1 MEKAAFYQRVIL
13 GMAILICLPVIVSA
27 QTAETPFHTQPY
39 EWRSAVYNGDVGRP
53 GRTFLA
59 ESHTVRVPGAP
70 WLRLQFGE
78 AQLGAGSFI
87 TITSL
92 QDGARQRLDA
102 TSLRQWYNTSAYFN
116 GDALE
121 IELHVVPNDR
131 GIFLSVRGI
140 MVGDVVTT
148 ESQCGTTDDRVP
160 SSHPAV
166 GRLLTIGCTG
176 WIIANGL
183 HVTAGHCSTS
193 SATTLEF
200 NVPLSLPNGA
210 IQHPPPED
218 QYSVDASSRVF
229 VNGGVGNDWGTFEVF
244 NNSNTGLQPIQAQGA
259 SFTVVQNLGPPTIR
273 ITGYGVDSGTSNQI
287 QQTSTG
293 PNAGSSGTTMRYRT
307 DTEGGNSGSPVI
319 DEATGNAVGVHTH
332 GGCTSRG
339 GNNSGTAT
347 TNTAFWNAL
356 NVSPP
361 ETGTIAGMV
370 TNANTGQPING
381 ATVMVDTGESDT
393 TDVNGEYSIPNV
405 AVGMHSV
412 TASATGFQ
420 SQTQNATVNA
430 DQTTMLDFALSPQVG
445 PTQAIVDCITYTT
458 SGFRGRNLRV
468 MVTIVNDLGNVVSGA
483 SVTAKVTFPSG
494 SMMTRT
500 GTTNSS
506 GNITFQFNSAPAGC
520 YRTDVTNVV
529 ASGLTFD
536 GTEPPN
542 GFQKGT
548 DATPDADCRSG
559 SDDCGGV
566 PF

>member
-1 MEKAAFYQRVIL
+1 MERADFYERLIL
-13 GMAILICLPVIVSA
+13 GIAVLFCLPLCARA
-27 QTAETPFHTQPY
+27 QTAEVPFHTQSY
-39 EWRSAVYNGDVGRP
+39 EWRSAVYSGDVRRP

-70 WLRLQFGE
+70 WLRLLFGE
-78 AQLGAGSFI
+78 VNLGAGSFI
-87 TITSL
+87 TLTSL
-92 QDGARQRLDA
+92 QDGAMQRL
-102 TSLRQWYNTSAYFN
+102 TTLSLRQWYNTSAYFN
-116 GDALE
+116 GDA
-121 IELHVVPNDR
+121 IEVQLYVAPNDR
-131 GIFLSVRGI
+131 GIFLSLRGI
-140 MVGDVVTT
+140 MVGDVATP
-148 ESQCGTTDDRVP
+148 ESQCGPTDDRVP
-160 SSHPAV
+160 SNHPAV
-166 GRLLTIGCTG
+166 GRLIPIGCTG
-176 WIIANGL
+176 WIVSNGV
-183 HVTAGHCSTS
+183 HVTAGHCSGGN
-193 SATTLEF
+193 ATLEF
-200 NVPLSLPNGA
+200 NVPMSLPNGT

-218 QYSVDASSRVF
+218 QYSVDASSWTF
-229 VNGGVGNDWGTFEVF
+229 VNGGIGNDWGTFEVF
-244 NNSNTGLQPIQAQGA
+244 NNANTGLQPIQAQGA
-259 SFTVVQNLGPPTIR
+259 SFTVVQNLNPPNIR

-287 QQTSTG
+287 QQTHVG

-319 DEATGNAVGVHTH
+319 DDANGTAVGVHTH
-332 GGCTSRG
+332 GGCTSTG

-361 ETGTIAGMV
+361 QTGTIAGTV
-370 TNANTGQPING
+370 TNANTGMPIAG
-381 ATVMVDTGESDT
+381 ATVTVDTGESDT
-393 TDVNGEYSIPNV
+393 TDSSGNYSIPNV
-405 AVGMHSV
+405 SVGTHAV

-430 DQTTMLDFALSPQVG
+430 NQTTTVNFALSPVVG

-458 SGFRGRNLRV
+458 SGFRNRNLK
-468 MVTIVNDLGNVVSGA
+468 VTVKIVNDLGNPVSGA
-483 SVTAKVTFPSG
+483 SVSVIVTFPSG
-494 SMMTRT
+494 STQSRT

-506 GNITFQFNSAPAGC
+506 GEVTFQFNSAPNGC

-548 DATPDADCRSG
+548 DPKPDADCRSG